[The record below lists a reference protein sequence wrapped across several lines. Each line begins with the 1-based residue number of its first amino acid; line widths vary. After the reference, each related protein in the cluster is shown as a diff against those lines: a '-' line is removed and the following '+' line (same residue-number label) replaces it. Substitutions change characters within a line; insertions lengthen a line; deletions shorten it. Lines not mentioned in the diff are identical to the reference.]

1 MSPVIRML
9 AILIGLLSLL
19 PIGYLFVAG
28 TSLHDL
34 HRMFGYASTLPTLL
48 RTVGLT
54 LAVAALCLLLGVVTA
69 ALVVRTNMPLRRICA
84 VLFAL
89 PLAIPGF
96 VSAYAVYSLALTV
109 APRSDLITSFGGAT
123 LVLSLTLYPYVF
135 LPCVVALSNIDRG
148 QEEVASSLRSR
159 PLTRFV
165 RVVMPQLRQPLAG
178 GLLIVSLH
186 VLAEYGALVQLK
198 QQTLTTSIMAEM
210 LDYGNYRSARSISLV
225 LAMIAFAV
233 LAANRLFAGRGFP
246 LRTSTSTQSA
256 KARRLRR
263 WRWPVLATA
272 LVVPAAALGPT
283 VTMTV
288 RGLVLAAGRHNTGWS
303 SVATAAGH
311 SLSYALGAALIGTA
325 AALPVSWWLA
335 RRPSPLAQ
343 LTERSVWLAHAI
355 PNAILALALVSIATQ
370 LVPGLYK
377 TGLLLILAYVL
388 LFLPLAV
395 SNQRVGLRAALTG
408 YEDVAASL
416 GSGALSRFWRV
427 SLPLALPGIATG
439 GLLLGLDASKE
450 LTTTLM
456 LLPFNTQTLA
466 TGLWATT
473 NGETLDFSAAA
484 PYSLV
489 LVLLGAIPVLLIA
502 RRTLRFI
509 R

>member
-1 MSPVIRML
+1 MPVVSAL
-9 AILIGLLSLL
+9 AIVVGLLSLL

-28 TSLHDL
+28 VSARDVGRL
-34 HRMFGYASTLPTLL
+34 FGYSSTVPTLL
-48 RTVGLT
+48 RTLGLT
-54 LAVAALCLLLGVVTA
+54 LSVAALCLVLGVGAA
-69 ALVVRTNMPLRRICA
+69 ALVVRTDMPLRRTFA

-89 PLAIPGF
+89 PLAVPGF
-96 VSAYAVYSLALTV
+96 VSAYAAYSLALSV
-109 APRSDLITSFGGAT
+109 APRSGLLTSFGGAT
-123 LVLSLTLYPYVF
+123 VVLSLTLYPYVF

-159 PLTRFV
+159 PATRFL
-165 RVVMPQLRQPLAG
+165 RIVVPQLRQPLAG

-186 VLAEYGALVQLK
+186 VLADYGALVQLR

-210 LDYGNYRSARSISLV
+210 LDYGHYRSARSMSLL
-225 LAMIAFAV
+225 LAVIAFAV
-233 LAANRLFAGRGFP
+233 LAANRLFAGRSLP
-246 LRTSTSTQSA
+246 LRSSATPQST
-256 KARRLRR
+256 KARPLGR
-263 WRWPVLATA
+263 WRPLTLAGA
-272 LVVPAAALGPT
+272 LIVPAAALGPT
-283 VTMTV
+283 VFMTV
-288 RGLVLAAGRHNTGWS
+288 RGLILAAGRNTVDWS
-303 SVATAAGH
+303 SVTTDAGH
-311 SLSYALGAALIGTA
+311 SLGYALGAAAIGTA

-335 RRPSPLAQ
+335 RRPSPLAH

-370 LVPGLYK
+370 LVPSLYK

-395 SNQRVGLRAALTG
+395 SNQRVGLSAALTG

-416 GSGALSRFWRV
+416 GSGALARFWRV

-439 GLLLGLDASKE
+439 GLLLGLDATKE

-466 TGLWATT
+466 TGLWQTT
-473 NGETLDFSAAA
+473 NGQTLDFSAAA
-484 PYSLV
+484 PYSLA

-502 RRTLRFI
+502 RRTLRFV